1 MSVSE
6 TIYMLD
12 DHLGGIASFCGNL
25 INNSPPGAQ
34 QQIAILLTDKT
45 SKIVPIKEPLRAE
58 NIRFEYLVEEN
69 VYSVLRRL
77 AAILPR
83 RSGAIVSNSGMELAM
98 FSLHEPQQTVYQVV
112 HDDYNLRLAQT
123 YEPVVDVFIAHSR
136 YFFDQLRSAFPHRTE
151 QIFHLPYGIR
161 LAPRAR
167 AATPG
172 PLRLVFL
179 GRVTEQK
186 GALDLPEI
194 DVRLRTAGVEAYW
207 MIIGDG
213 SDRDTL
219 MERLPPSTRVRYA
232 SPATNEEVLALC
244 AEGDMLIFPTRFEG
258 FPVALLEAMSAGLV
272 PLVSDLP
279 SGVPEVV
286 TDATGFRVPIGDIDG
301 FVGPVVELD
310 RNRDRLETMS
320 RGARAR
326 AGAFNVRDR
335 AEAYHQLFA
344 RAAELKRPWEGP
356 LPIKRGSRLDQPY
369 LPNGLVLAT
378 RRTLAFLSRPTDSVS
393 AP

>member
-1 MSVSE
+1 MSE
-6 TIYMLD
+6 TIYMLEN
-12 DHLGGIASFCGNL
+12 HLGGIASFCGNL
-25 INNSPPGAQ
+25 ISNRPPGA

-45 SKIVPIKEPLRAE
+45 SKVVSIMEPLGAE
-58 NIRFEYLVEEN
+58 EIRFQYLAEEN

-83 RSGAIVSNSGMELAM
+83 RSGAIVSNSAMELAM

-136 YFFDQLRSAFPHRTE
+136 YFVDKLRSAFPHRTE
-151 QIFHLPYGIR
+151 QIFHLPYGIH
-161 LAPRAR
+161 LAPRGR

-194 DVRLRTAGVEAYW
+194 DARLRTAGVEAYW
-207 MIIGDG
+207 TIIGSG
-213 SDRDTL
+213 SDLNTL
-219 MERLPPSTRVRYA
+219 MEQLPPSARVRYG

-272 PLVSDLP
+272 PVVSDLP

-286 TDATGFRVPIGDIDG
+286 TGATGFRVTIGSIDG
-301 FVGPVVELD
+301 FVGPVIELNRD
-310 RNRDRLETMS
+310 RDRLEAMS
-320 RGARAR
+320 RAARAR
-326 AGAFNVRDR
+326 AGDFNVKDR
-335 AEAYHQLFA
+335 AATYHQLFA
-344 RAAELKRPWEGP
+344 RAAELKRPGGGQ
-356 LPIKRGSRLDQPY
+356 LPIKLGSRLDQPY

-378 RRTLAFLSRPTDSVS
+378 RRMLASLRRPTSIVS
-393 AP
+393 AL